1 MGPMIEEEI
10 RRKIPEKR
18 QERIPLRDD
27 GRVEE
32 TEYRTYMDKVEKLG
46 EQPFV
51 PEITLIE
58 QTMAFF
64 AGWLQVPGCEDQGVS
79 RGPRKGPPGPDGDH
93 RHVLE
98 CHRQAEA
105 AAVGSVR

>member
-1 MGPMIEEEI
+1 MIEEEI
-10 RRKIPEKR
+10 CRKMQEKM

-27 GRVEE
+27 GRVKE